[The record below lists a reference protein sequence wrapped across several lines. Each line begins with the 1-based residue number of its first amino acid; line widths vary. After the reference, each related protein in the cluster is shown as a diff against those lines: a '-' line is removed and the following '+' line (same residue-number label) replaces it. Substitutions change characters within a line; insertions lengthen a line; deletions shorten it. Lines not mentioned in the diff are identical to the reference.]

1 MLIVDRYLLRLFVK
15 VLLICFFSLTGL
27 FVVIDLFGNLDEF
40 LDIATRQGGLPTVM
54 CAYYGPRVLAFFD
67 RTSPLMALMA
77 ATFAV
82 TSLQRSNELSALM
95 AAGIPKI
102 RVVRP
107 LIMGT
112 VVVSLLAAT
121 SRECLIPAYRERLIR
136 NAQDWE
142 GTHER
147 EVQPRYDKQ
156 TDVLISGRFT
166 LAAEQRIGQ
175 PQFRLPRS
183 AGRFGSQLLARDAYY
198 EPPADQRPGGYR
210 LVGVQQ
216 PANVADIPSVYV
228 QEDPFLLSPKD
239 TPWLERDQCFV
250 VSNVSFEQL
259 AAGSAWRQFSGT
271 SELLAALHNPSL
283 DCGADAR
290 ITVHAR
296 FLQPLLDM
304 TLFFLGLPL
313 VIARDN
319 RNVFVAIGLCMLVVA
334 LFFGV
339 TVACHALG
347 TNYLLSPV
355 MAAWCPVLIFVPVA
369 RLMAQSLWR

>member
-1 MLIVDRYLLRLFVK
+1 MLIVDRYLIWLFVK
-15 VLLICFFSLTGL
+15 VLLICLFSLTGL
-27 FVVIDLFGNLDEF
+27 FVVIDLFANLDEF
-40 LDIATRQGGLPTVM
+40 LDIATRQGGLPAVM
-54 CAYYGPRVLAFFD
+54 WAYYGPRVLAFFD

-82 TSLQRSNELSALM
+82 TSLQRSNELAALM

-107 LIMGT
+107 LIMCT
-112 VVVSLLAAT
+112 AAVSLLAAA
-121 SRECLIPAYRERLIR
+121 SRECLIPAHRDRLMR

-166 LAAEQRIGQ
+166 LAAERRINQ

-183 AGRFGSQLLARDAYY
+183 VGRFGSQLLAKDAYY
-198 EPPADQRPGGYR
+198 EPPTDERPGGYR

-216 PANVADIPSVYV
+216 PANVAEIPSAYL
-228 QEDPFLLSPKD
+228 QDEPFVLSPKD
-239 TPWLERDQCFV
+239 TPWLQRDQCFV

-271 SELLAALHNPSL
+271 IELIAALHNPSL

-290 ITVHAR
+290 VTVHAR

-313 VIARDN
+313 VIAREN
-319 RNVFVAIGLCMLVVA
+319 RNVFVAIGLCMGVVA

-339 TVACHALG
+339 TLACHALG

-355 MAAWCPVLIFVPVA
+355 TAAWCPVLIFVPVA